1 MATLSLLRLRL
12 RVVAGLALFE
22 TGCLAAEGGGVCLA
36 VAAVLVL
43 DACGENFCGV
53 FLGTDF
59 FAGCLGVGFVFA
71 LVVISVFT
79 SVLTLVFVLAVVER
93 DFDVAV
99 DLRVVA

>member
-22 TGCLAAEGGGVCLA
+22 DGCLAVEGGGVCLA

-43 DACGENFCGV
+43 DACGAD
-53 FLGTDF
+53 FL
-59 FAGCLGVGFVFA
+59 AGCLGVGFVFA
-71 LVVISVFT
+71 LV
-79 SVLTLVFVLAVVER
+79 FVLGVVER